1 MVGCIS
7 RGLLGPGCGTVG
19 PLCDGLFGRD
29 DPPGLVCA
37 KIDCVPKPKLADS
50 SAAVTRCFFLFTLIS
65 SLQRLPKNLRAVG
78 QAVIN
83 AIDMPAEK
91 NPCLTSK
98 MGKTLELGGYRAV
111 RFEMSDKKSLA
122 V

>member
-19 PLCDGLFGRD
+19 PLCDGLLGRA

-37 KIDCVPKPKLADS
+37 NIDGVPKPTLADS
-50 SAAVTRCFFLFTLIS
+50 SAAVTRCFFLFILIS
-65 SLQRLPKNLRAVG
+65 SLATKKSSRRWSGGYQRNRYASGK
-78 QAVIN
+78 I
-83 AIDMPAEK
+83 

-98 MGKTLELGGYRAV
+98 MGKTLELGEYRAV
-111 RFEMSDKKSLA
+111 RLEMSDKNALA